1 MGRAALA
8 VRTEL
13 AEAIRDEYRPGDRLP
28 SEPELAAAYGVSRA
42 TMREALQS
50 LENEGV
56 VRRLHGVGTFVNQV
70 TPKVPSALEVDLGVT
85 EAVEAAHQRLG
96 VQVLRADE
104 QAAPREVAERLG
116 LAPAGRVL
124 WIERTILANDVPAV
138 SAIDAV
144 PSSIVGLASSAYEG
158 GSVYRFLERDCG
170 LTLAGGA
177 ASVTAVNADRRL
189 ARLLRVSEGEALLRI
204 VQVERTTD
212 DRAVLYSEEHY
223 LPTFFELT
231 VRRTRQRAERWPG

>member
-1 MGRAALA
+1 MGRAALS

-13 AEAIRDEYRPGDRLP
+13 AGAIHDEYRPGDRLP
-28 SEPELAAAYGVSRA
+28 SEPELAASYGVSRA
-42 TMREALQS
+42 TMREALQA
-50 LENEGV
+50 LENDGV
-56 VRRLHGVGTFVNQV
+56 VRRLQGVGTFVNQV
-70 TPKVPSALEVDLGVT
+70 TPKVASALEVDLGVT

-96 VQVLRADE
+96 VQVLRVE
-104 QAAPREVAERLG
+104 ERAAPREVAQRLG

-124 WIERTILANDVPAV
+124 WIERTILASDVPAV

-144 PSSIVGLASSAYEG
+144 PTAVVALASTAYTG
-158 GSVYRFLERDCG
+158 GSVYRFLERECG

-189 ARLLRVSEGEALLRI
+189 ARLLRVGEGEALLQI

-212 DRAVLYSEEHY
+212 DRAILYSEEHY
-223 LPTFFELT
+223 LPSFFELT
-231 VRRTRQRAERWPG
+231 VRRTRQ